1 MTHKIDDTL
10 RDDGRREISQIT
22 GREVNKVIPEHFK
35 TDYPKLVSFLEQYY
49 HFEDSDGSPSRL
61 VNDLFYTRDINQV
74 DESLLSYI
82 EDELLLGQSYF
93 EGFTD
98 KRTAAKFSNNLYR
111 AKGTKFSI
119 EQFFRMFFEVDIDLE
134 YTKEQVFKIGE
145 AESEIGAESQKF
157 ITNAELFQQFALRIT
172 SELPFKKWQRPYK
185 LFVHPAGMFI
195 GSAVRLEGIVDN
207 PLSAPISLVDSDV
220 GQVDVVGAT
229 AFNFDE
235 VTQFLPEIT
244 GIARD
249 SGDSDGIFKRV
260 IIDDAFFTSL
270 QNTSLEDIQK
280 QYSTLRAAELRTS
293 PTFDADSNGAGTATS
308 NFEIDFSN
316 DFSSET
322 MDQERFE
329 FFSADSDIYYSK
341 LRNPAHLP

>member
-22 GREVNKVIPEHFK
+22 GREVNKVVPEHFK

-207 PLSAPISLVDSDV
+207 PLSAPISLVDSDL
-220 GQVDVVGAT
+220 GQIDVVGAT
-229 AFNFDE
+229 AFGFDE

-260 IIDDAFFTSL
+260 IIDDSFFTSL

-341 LRNPAHLP
+341 LSNPAHLP

>member
-1 MTHKIDDTL
+1 MTHKVDDTL

-207 PLSAPISLVDSDV
+207 PLSAPISLVDSDL
-220 GQVDVVGAT
+220 GQIDVVGAT
-229 AFNFDE
+229 AFGFDE

-260 IIDDAFFTSL
+260 IIDDSFFTSL

-293 PTFDADSNGAGTATS
+293 PTFDADSTGLANS
-308 NFEIDFSN
+308 VNIDFSN
-316 DFSSET
+316 AFTSET
-322 MDQERFE
+322 MDQDRFE
-329 FFSADSDIYYSK
+329 FFSADSDVYYSK
-341 LRNPAHLP
+341 LSNPAHLP

>member
-22 GREVNKVIPEHFK
+22 GREVDKVVLNTLKQIM
-35 TDYPKLVSFLEQYY
+35 PKLVSFLEQYY
-49 HFEDSDGSPSRL
+49 HFEDSDGSSRL

-207 PLSAPISLVDSDV
+207 ALSAQLV
-220 GQVDVVGAT
+220 
-229 AFNFDE
+229 
-235 VTQFLPEIT
+235 
-244 GIARD
+244 
-249 SGDSDGIFKRV
+249 
-260 IIDDAFFTSL
+260 
-270 QNTSLEDIQK
+270 
-280 QYSTLRAAELRTS
+280 
-293 PTFDADSNGAGTATS
+293 
-308 NFEIDFSN
+308 
-316 DFSSET
+316 
-322 MDQERFE
+322 
-329 FFSADSDIYYSK
+329 
-341 LRNPAHLP
+341 

>member
-22 GREVNKVIPEHFK
+22 GREVNKVVPEHFK

-207 PLSAPISLVDSDV
+207 PLSAPISLVDSDL
-220 GQVDVVGAT
+220 GQIDVVGAT
-229 AFNFDE
+229 AFGFDE

-260 IIDDAFFTSL
+260 IIDDSFFTSL
-270 QNTSLEDIQK
+270 QTTSLEDIQK

-329 FFSADSDIYYSK
+329 FFSADSDVYYSK
-341 LRNPAHLP
+341 LSNPAHLP

>member
-1 MTHKIDDTL
+1 MTHKVDDTL

-74 DESLLSYI
+74 DESLLTYI

-220 GQVDVVGAT
+220 GQVDVVGVT

-260 IIDDAFFTSL
+260 IIDDSFFTSL

-329 FFSADSDIYYSK
+329 FFSADSDVYYSK
-341 LRNPAHLP
+341 LSNPAHLP

>member
-1 MTHKIDDTL
+1 MTHKVDDTL

-74 DESLLSYI
+74 DESLLTYI

-260 IIDDAFFTSL
+260 IIDDSFFTSL

-341 LRNPAHLP
+341 LSNPAHLP

>member
-1 MTHKIDDTL
+1 MTHKVDDTL

-74 DESLLSYI
+74 DESLLTYI

-260 IIDDAFFTSL
+260 IIDDSFFTSL
-270 QNTSLEDIQK
+270 QTTSLEDIQK

-329 FFSADSDIYYSK
+329 FFSADSDVYYSK
-341 LRNPAHLP
+341 LSNPAHLP

>member
-1 MTHKIDDTL
+1 MTHKVDDTL

-207 PLSAPISLVDSDV
+207 PLSAPISLVDSDL
-220 GQVDVVGAT
+220 GQIDVVGAT
-229 AFNFDE
+229 AFGFDE

-260 IIDDAFFTSL
+260 IIDDDFLVSL
-270 QNTSLEDIQK
+270 QNTSIVDIQK
-280 QYSTLRAAELRTS
+280 QYETLRAAELRTS
-293 PTFDADSNGAGTATS
+293 PTFDADSTGLATS
-308 NFEIDFSN
+308 VNIDFSN
-316 DFSSET
+316 AFTSET
-322 MDQERFE
+322 FDQDKFE
-329 FFSADSDIYYSK
+329 FFSSDSDVYYSK
-341 LRNPAHLP
+341 LDSAGHLS

>member
-22 GREVNKVIPEHFK
+22 GREVNKVVPEHFK

-157 ITNAELFQQFALRIT
+157 ITNAELFQQFALR
-172 SELPFKKWQRPYK
+172 
-185 LFVHPAGMFI
+185 
-195 GSAVRLEGIVDN
+195 
-207 PLSAPISLVDSDV
+207 LSLIH
-220 GQVDVVGAT
+220 
-229 AFNFDE
+229 
-235 VTQFLPEIT
+235 I
-244 GIARD
+244 
-249 SGDSDGIFKRV
+249 
-260 IIDDAFFTSL
+260 
-270 QNTSLEDIQK
+270 
-280 QYSTLRAAELRTS
+280 
-293 PTFDADSNGAGTATS
+293 
-308 NFEIDFSN
+308 
-316 DFSSET
+316 
-322 MDQERFE
+322 
-329 FFSADSDIYYSK
+329 
-341 LRNPAHLP
+341 

>member
-1 MTHKIDDTL
+1 MTHKVDDTL

-207 PLSAPISLVDSDV
+207 PLSAPISLVDSDL
-220 GQVDVVGAT
+220 GQIDVVGAT
-229 AFNFDE
+229 AFGFDE

-260 IIDDAFFTSL
+260 IIDDSFFTSL

-280 QYSTLRAAELRTS
+280 QYSTLRAAELRLS
-293 PTFDADSNGAGTATS
+293 L
-308 NFEIDFSN
+308 IH
-316 DFSSET
+316 
-322 MDQERFE
+322 
-329 FFSADSDIYYSK
+329 I
-341 LRNPAHLP
+341 

>member
-1 MTHKIDDTL
+1 MTHKVDDTL

-207 PLSAPISLVDSDV
+207 PLSAPISLVDSDL
-220 GQVDVVGAT
+220 GQIDVVGAT
-229 AFNFDE
+229 AFGFDE

-260 IIDDAFFTSL
+260 IIDDSFFTSL